1 MIYIRTD
8 SNNTIATGHVMRCLS
23 IAKALRKSGE
33 ECIFITA
40 DSSSDELIKSN
51 GFDIICLNSEWN
63 NPNSEIEDLIN
74 IIKDKDIK
82 KLLIDSYYVTE
93 DYLESIKKYTK
104 LIYIDDI
111 NSFTYPVDML
121 INYSGSYENFKY
133 DIQYKNT
140 QTKLL
145 LGYDYVPLREEFQNI
160 KSIIRDKVEQI
171 LFTIGGT
178 DENNITARFIE
189 SILDD
194 MVFNDIIFHIVIG
207 SFNKNLEEL
216 NKLVSN
222 CPNIKLHYNVNKISE
237 LMNKCDIA
245 ISAGGTTLL
254 ELCACGIPTIGFTIA
269 DNQIAGTKCLED
281 KKAMIYVGD
290 ARYDVKKVM
299 KNISETAKILVES
312 IELRNYLSKNMNNVI
327 DANGANRIANE
338 INLF

>member
-40 DSSSDELIKSN
+40 DSRSDELIKSN

-93 DYLESIKKYTK
+93 GYLESIKKYTK

-111 NSFTYPVDML
+111 NSFSYPVDML

-160 KSIIRDKVEQI
+160 KSVIRDNVEQI
-171 LFTIGGT
+171 LFTMGGT

-189 SILDD
+189 SVLDD
-194 MVFNDIIFHIVIG
+194 MFFYDIIFHIVIG

-237 LMNKCDIA
+237 LMNQCDIA

-281 KKAMIYVGD
+281 KKAIIYVGD
-290 ARYDVKKVM
+290 ARYDIKKIM
-299 KNISETAKILVES
+299 ENTSKTAKILVEN
-312 IELRNYLSKNMNNVI
+312 IELRNYLSKNMKNAI

-338 INLF
+338 INLL